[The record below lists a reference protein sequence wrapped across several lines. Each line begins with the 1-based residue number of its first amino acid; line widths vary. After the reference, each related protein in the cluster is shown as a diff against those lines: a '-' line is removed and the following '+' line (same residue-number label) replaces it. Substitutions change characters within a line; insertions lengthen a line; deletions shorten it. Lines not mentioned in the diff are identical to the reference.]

1 MKRICKKAAYP
12 LHCFIE
18 TTEKHSFYVEKH
30 LKKRTSNR
38 FKCYFYTIDKKH
50 QQFHMKSMNKSF
62 LGASIILAVLSG
74 CASKQAQ
81 QPELTLSGLNPANF
95 EVSAENTKPIKLYTL
110 KNNQGME
117 VCVTNFG
124 GRIVSIMV
132 PDKNGKMTDVVL
144 GFDSIADY
152 QNIPSDFGAS
162 IGRYANR
169 INKGKITIDGQEIQ
183 LPTNN
188 FGHCLHGGPTGW
200 QYQVYE
206 ANQANDS
213 TIVLTMKTPE
223 GDNNIPGFLLATVTY
238 SLTADNAIDIKYDA
252 TTDKTTVINMTNH
265 SYFNLNGD
273 PSKPATDHLL
283 YVASDSITPVDSTFM
298 TTGEIAPVEGTPI
311 DIRELRPVAPGME
324 ADDPQIKQAR
334 GYDHCLCIDGYQ
346 YGRNLR
352 RAMHVEEMW
361 TGRELDYYTTAPGEQ
376 LYTGNWQGD
385 EHAKDDA
392 NYGWGAGFALE
403 AEMYPDTPH
412 QPLFPQGIVG
422 PGHPYSNVIEY
433 HFMRH

>member
-1 MKRICKKAAYP
+1 
-12 LHCFIE
+12 
-18 TTEKHSFYVEKH
+18 
-30 LKKRTSNR
+30 
-38 FKCYFYTIDKKH
+38 
-50 QQFHMKSMNKSF
+50 MKSMNKSF

-95 EVSAENTKPIKLYTL
+95 EVSAENAKPIKLYTL
-110 KNNQGME
+110 KNSQGME

-124 GRIVSIMV
+124 GRIVSVMV

-213 TIVLTMKTPE
+213 TIVLTMKSPD
-223 GDNNIPGFLLATVTY
+223 GDNNFPGNVTANVTY

-298 TTGEIAPVEGTPI
+298 TTGEMMAVKDTPFDFNTPKAISEGVTDFSNEQVKFGNGFDHNWVLNTNGDINKLAAKLTSPVSGITLEVYTN
-311 DIRELRPVAPGME
+311 EPGI
-324 ADDPQIKQAR
+324 Q
-334 GYDHCLCIDGYQ
+334 
-346 YGRNLR
+346 
-352 RAMHVEEMW
+352 V
-361 TGRELDYYTTAPGEQ
+361 
-376 LYTGNWQGD
+376 YTGNFLDGTVTGKNGVVYNKR
-385 EHAKDDA
+385 ASVC
-392 NYGWGAGFALE
+392 LE
-403 AEMYPDTPH
+403 TQHYPDTPNK
-412 QPLFPQGIVG
+412 PEWPSAVLE
-422 PGHPYSNVIEY
+422 PGQTY
-433 HFMRH
+433 HSECIFKFGVEK